1 VRADADGVEVRNV
14 GWPRYLPW
22 ELVRAVS
29 FPDGASWA
37 RLDLPDHE
45 YVPVLAVQAVDGMRA
60 VEAIRGLRALH
71 AAHASVPDV
80 TDRAGTPPS
89 AQSPPASGD
98 DGARSGRT

>member
-1 VRADADGVEVRNV
+1 MGEQRPVAPRTLPRVRADADGVEVRNV

-60 VEAIRGLRALH
+60 V
-71 AAHASVPDV
+71 
-80 TDRAGTPPS
+80 S
-89 AQSPPASGD
+89 ATSAVE
-98 DGARSGRT
+98 